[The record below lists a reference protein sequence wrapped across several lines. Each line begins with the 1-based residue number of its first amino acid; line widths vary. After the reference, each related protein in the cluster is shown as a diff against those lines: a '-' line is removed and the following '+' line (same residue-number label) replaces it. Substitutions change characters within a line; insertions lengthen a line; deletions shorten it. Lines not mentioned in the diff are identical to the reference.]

1 MDKYHE
7 EIICVVIQTQPK
19 EEAIRTYSYSK
30 AGYFNPL
37 WTPQLVRLT
46 DQIRSHYAQ
55 YSDYVQ
61 YAVTLQTKLV
71 TRRDNFRK
79 EQLLI
84 HLQGDFWN
92 FNKRLNY
99 HFFKKSCHRK
109 PHLYSLL
116 MLPVIEG
123 SAFCPDEKR
132 TLHYHVGLGN
142 VPKEVDETELCKVIR
157 QHWIKTKFGADDID
171 IQPADPGWSGY
182 ITKEVEKGNVEC
194 IDWRNASIPHEA
206 LHI

>member
-1 MDKYHE
+1 ML
-7 EIICVVIQTQPK
+7 IQPEPK
-19 EEAIRTYSYSK
+19 EEATRTYSYSK

-37 WTPQLVRLT
+37 WTPQLARLT
-46 DQIRSHYAQ
+46 DQIQSHYAR

-99 HFFKKSCHRK
+99 HFFK
-109 PHLYSLL
+109 
-116 MLPVIEG
+116 
-123 SAFCPDEKR
+123 
-132 TLHYHVGLGN
+132 
-142 VPKEVDETELCKVIR
+142 
-157 QHWIKTKFGADDID
+157 
-171 IQPADPGWSGY
+171 
-182 ITKEVEKGNVEC
+182 
-194 IDWRNASIPHEA
+194 
-206 LHI
+206 